1 MEIRINDFRFM
12 RHGPQ
17 PIGLP
22 LGNYVK
28 ATFNSK
34 FLTKKTKI

>member
-1 MEIRINDFRFM
+1 MEIRINELRLM
-12 RHGPQ
+12 RNGTQ
-17 PIGLP
+17 TIGLP
-22 LGNYVK
+22 LENYVK